1 MHSIKIISIG
11 SYVPEN
17 VVTNDD
23 LSKIV
28 ETNDEWISSRTGIK
42 KRRIS
47 TGDNTSDLGAKAAI
61 NALRKA
67 NLTALDIDVLIVA
80 TISPDALMPSTACI
94 VQDKIGAKN
103 AVAFDIV
110 AACSG
115 FVFAINTA
123 ANYLKC
129 GDGKRALVIGSE
141 VLSKTLNWEDR
152 STCVLFGDGAGAI
165 IIEATEEENSILAT
179 CIGSDGSQGECL
191 TSEYVAMNNPF
202 IKEKQETENYIKMNG
217 RDVFRFAVT
226 IIPKCVE
233 EVLSKAKLSID
244 EVKYIVPHQANV
256 RIVESAAKKL
266 KVDIDKFY
274 VNLDDYGN
282 TSSASIP
289 IALDEMD
296 EKGLLKKGDKII
308 IVGFGGGVTW
318 GAMLIQW

>member
-11 SYVPEN
+11 SYVPQN

-47 TGDNTSDLGAKAAI
+47 TGENTSDLGAKAAI
-61 NALRKA
+61 NALNKA
-67 NLTALDIDVLIVA
+67 NLTPLDIDILIVA

-94 VQDKIGAKN
+94 VQGKIGAKN
-103 AVAFDIV
+103 AVAFDVV

-115 FVFAINTA
+115 FVFGINTA
-123 ANYLKC
+123 SNYLKC
-129 GDGKRALVIGSE
+129 GDGKRALIIGSE

-152 STCVLFGDGAGAI
+152 STCVLFGDGAGAV

-191 TSEYVAMNNPF
+191 TSEYVAMNSPF
-202 IKEKQETENYIKMNG
+202 IEEKKETENHIKMNG
-217 RDVFRFAVT
+217 RDVFKFAVT
-226 IIPKCVE
+226 IIPKSVE
-233 EVLSKAKLSID
+233 EVLSKAKVSID
-244 EVKYIVPHQANV
+244 EIKYIVPHQANI

-274 VNLDDYGN
+274 VNLEDYGN

-289 IALDEMD
+289 IALDEMN

-308 IVGFGGGVTW
+308 IVGFGGGLTW